1 MNTENILQFIPQ
13 RHPFVMVDQLL
24 DADDKS
30 ATANFTV
37 TAENIFCENGFFS
50 EAGLLENIAQTVAAG
65 NGYNEQIENKKVT
78 GGYIVGVKNFE
89 VFFLP
94 KINDVL
100 TTDIVVT
107 GKLFNMTAISGKIV
121 CNNRPVAK
129 CEMKIFSNTSD

>member
-13 RHPFVMVDQLL
+13 RQPFVMVDQLL
-24 DADDKS
+24 QVDNKS

-37 TAENIFCENGFFS
+37 TVDNIFCENGYFS

-65 NGYNEQIENKKVT
+65 NGYNEQKENKKVS

-94 KINDVL
+94 KINDL
-100 TTDIVVT
+100 LITDIVVT
-107 GKLFNMTAISGKIV
+107 GKLFNLTAISGKVV
-121 CNNRPVAK
+121 CNNKTVAQ
-129 CEMKIFSNTSD
+129 CEMKIFSNTND